1 MVKELLKMTSYCKAL
16 AFEANG
22 GSIAVIGS
30 FIAVEMGVSG
40 VFHVVY

>member
-1 MVKELLKMTSYCKAL
+1 MTSNCKAL

-22 GSIAVIGS
+22 GAIAVVGS
-30 FIAVEMGVSG
+30 FVTVKMGVSG